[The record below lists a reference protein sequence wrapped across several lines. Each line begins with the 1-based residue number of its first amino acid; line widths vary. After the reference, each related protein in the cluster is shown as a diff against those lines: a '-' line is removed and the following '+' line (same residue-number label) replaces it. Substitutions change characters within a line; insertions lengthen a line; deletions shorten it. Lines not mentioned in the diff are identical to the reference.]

1 MRSSTK
7 QFLNLVVF
15 RSAAQIEAQT
25 NCKLITASA
34 SQNLEGFMKLYISV
48 VSHRHQDVIINLES
62 LKKLAKVKNIS
73 IVCLD
78 NIATPKLRK
87 YCREYKIHY
96 LTNREAQGFAA
107 NNNRVFNHCVK
118 KLGMGKNDAFM
129 LLNPDV
135 MIDKKCLELLLASL
149 EEHPNK
155 IHAPNLF
162 IDKEHIV
169 QDDNIRKYPKFW
181 NFVRTYL
188 LNDRSTMIERDK
200 EQLPNGDKVWASGAA
215 MMLRA
220 EVYANLCG
228 LDETY
233 FLYCEDIDFCMR
245 AKVEGHFVH
254 YSEQAKA
261 IHFRQRES
269 KRFLTCYF
277 FWHVQSVFLYT
288 FAQYKLRKPKSC
300 TEKFFDGD
308 E

>member
-1 MRSSTK
+1 
-7 QFLNLVVF
+7 
-15 RSAAQIEAQT
+15 
-25 NCKLITASA
+25 
-34 SQNLEGFMKLYISV
+34 
-48 VSHRHQDVIINLES
+48 
-62 LKKLAKVKNIS
+62 
-73 IVCLD
+73 
-78 NIATPKLRK
+78 
-87 YCREYKIHY
+87 
-96 LTNREAQGFAA
+96 
-107 NNNRVFNHCVK
+107 
-118 KLGMGKNDAFM
+118 
-129 LLNPDV
+129 
-135 MIDKKCLELLLASL
+135 
-149 EEHPNK
+149 
-155 IHAPNLF
+155 
-162 IDKEHIV
+162 HIV

-245 AKVEGHFVH
+245 AKVKGHFVH

-269 KRFLTCYF
+269 KRFLTSYF

-300 TEKFFDGD
+300 TKKFFDGD
-308 E
+308 DQLPVARNNPSNLHL

>member
-1 MRSSTK
+1 MQR
-7 QFLNLVVF
+7 
-15 RSAAQIEAQT
+15 
-25 NCKLITASA
+25 ASA
-34 SQNLEGFMKLYISV
+34 SQNLEGSMKLYISV

-87 YCREYKIHY
+87 YCRKYKIHY
-96 LTNREAQGFAA
+96 LTNKTEQGFAT
-107 NNNRVFNHCVK
+107 NNNRVFNHCVET
-118 KLGMGKNDAFM
+118 LGMKQDDAFM

-135 MIDKKCLELLLASL
+135 MIDRECLDLLLDSL
-149 EEHPNK
+149 KKHPDK

-188 LNDRSTMIERDK
+188 LNDRSTMIERRK
-200 EQLPNGDKVWASGAA
+200 EEVPAGDTVWSSGAA
-215 MMLRA
+215 MMLKA
-220 EVYANLCG
+220 KVYTKLCG
-228 LDETY
+228 LDEAY

-245 AKVEGHFVH
+245 AKGKGHFV
-254 YSEQAKA
+254 YYNEQAKA
-261 IHFRQRES
+261 IHFRQRDS

-300 TEKFFDGD
+300 IVQFSEDSQPIVTIINSK
-308 E
+308 